1 MAKFSFKK
9 RAKSFVYAFAGIK
22 ELIKKEHNAWIHC
35 FATICVIVCGIFFNI
50 SRMEWIAVSICIG
63 MVLMAEAFNSAIER
77 LTDIV
82 SPEYNKKAGKVKDLA
97 AGAVLLAAISA
108 ATVGLII
115 FVPKV
120 MTIF

>member
-1 MAKFSFKK
+1 MANFSFKK

-97 AGAVLLAAISA
+97 AGAVLLAAIGA

-120 MTIF
+120 ITIF

>member
-97 AGAVLLAAISA
+97 AGAVLLAAIGA

-120 MTIF
+120 ITIF

>member
-97 AGAVLLAAISA
+97 AGAVLLAAIGA

-115 FVPKV
+115 FIPKV

>member
-97 AGAVLLAAISA
+97 AGAVLLAAIGA

>member
-63 MVLMAEAFNSAIER
+63 MVLMTEAFNSAIER

-97 AGAVLLAAISA
+97 AGAVLLAAIGA

-115 FVPKV
+115 FAPKV
-120 MTIF
+120 MAMF